1 MLRTKVTVSVG
12 SPFLGGSSFL
22 RVRIIRVI
30 SKSRVSYECL
40 MKGGET
46 PADDIT
52 RSKDDD

>member
-12 SPFLGGSSFL
+12 SPFLGGSPFL

-30 SKSRVSYECL
+30 SKSRESCECL
-40 MKGGET
+40 MKGGDT
-46 PADDIT
+46 PADDNT